1 MIGNNTFQIASH
13 LRATDANGNY
23 ITSNEKLLNYLQDP
37 GVVPSILVLGEVERR
52 NVENATR
59 MAARGNQ
66 PQPPTVKEQAKQAI
80 MGGMQNNNV
89 AINTL
94 NNNSAPQSP
103 AERASSGIASV
114 LPVAAKQGGYVTNLA
129 GGGIVAFRE
138 AGAVSKTDPNAR
150 PFTGG
155 SDLIKLSQE
164 QFDKLDDNAKRQYL
178 NMLEY
183 EKKMSPD
190 SLKNTE
196 FKGPKNFTEAMEQYG
211 DNNQTTFSQAFKDTL
226 KGYIGDLYMD
236 PYRPDAVVKKEYSQ
250 EEKDILQA
258 GAKEEIAKTDE
269 DYNKSLEKIAADNVK
284 ADKEEV
290 KVAEKPSEQID
301 KDLNK
306 FFEGAYKDTG
316 KLDTSLYDEL
326 GIDQTPEE
334 YRAAKMREREAAI
347 GEDPTKKD
355 LADFKELSTKRQTEG
370 KQKMVGNF
378 FLNLGKAVMEA
389 GAKGKGPLD
398 ADFEQTV
405 TGLIKDDKEL
415 TKMFDDDRKY
425 ITLLRQAQYKEEKSK
440 FDYGD
445 KSEQYAQALNT
456 RVGLEKAKQI
466 YNYDKLENELEKANI
481 SAKAYKS
488 YIDYA
493 LNNAKLNINTTGE
506 IIKEVDKV
514 MAPEMTILKA
524 LKMKP
529 NKTDADIEKIKQLQ
543 REIDE
548 FTFSLE
554 KRYQGVAG
562 GQLNLREQGIPSDIQ
577 SILNQYPV
585 R

>member
-66 PQPPTVKEQAKQAI
+66 PQPPTVKEQAEQAI

-138 AGAVSKTDPNAR
+138 AGAVSRTDPNAR
-150 PFTGG
+150 PFTG
-155 SDLIKLSQE
+155 SDVIPLSRE
-164 QFDKLDDNAKRQYL
+164 QFDKLDPTAQAQYL
-178 NMLEY
+178 NMLRY
-183 EKKMSPD
+183 EQEMDPKKLQDVKTSPRLP
-190 SLKNTE
+190 SE
-196 FKGPKNFTEAMEQYG
+196 IISFPEMRF
-211 DNNQTTFSQAFKDTL
+211 
-226 KGYIGDLYMD
+226 GDLTERGQVM
-236 PYRPDAVVKKEYSQ
+236 PPEVSNREELLAEKE
-250 EEKDILQA
+250 K
-258 GAKEEIAKTDE
+258 EIAKTDE
-269 DYNKSLEKIAADNVK
+269 DYNKSLEKIAADNIK

-334 YRAAKMREREAAI
+334 YRAAKMQEREAAI
-347 GEDPTKKD
+347 GEDPTKKAY
-355 LADFKELSTKRQTEG
+355 ADFEKRSTERQAKA
-370 KQKMVGNF
+370 KQEMLGNF
-378 FLNLGKAVMEA
+378 LLNVGTAVMEA
-389 GAKGKGPLD
+389 GSKGGSPLD
-398 ADFEQTV
+398 AKFEKATAGV
-405 TGLIKDDKEL
+405 INDSKEL
-415 TKMFDDDRKY
+415 RKMFDDDDKY
-425 ITLLRQAQYKEEKSK
+425 KLLLNQAMYKEKQSRYE
-440 FDYGD
+440 YGD

-466 YNYDKLENELEKANI
+466 YNYDKLENELRKAKI
-481 SAKAYKS
+481 TASAYKS
-488 YIDYA
+488 YLDYG
-493 LNNAKLNINTTGE
+493 LKGAKFNVDTIETIE
-506 IIKEVDKV
+506 KQVDKN
-514 MAPEMTILKA
+514 MAAEMTQLKA
-524 LKMKP
+524 LNMKP

-543 REIDE
+543 QSIDIYRNTLIE
-548 FTFSLE
+548 
-554 KRYQGVAG
+554 RYQGVAG
-562 GQLNLREQGIPSDIQ
+562 GQLNLQPNTKYSPSQFKLIP
-577 SILNQYPV
+577 
-585 R
+585 

>member
-13 LRATDANGNY
+13 LRATDPNGNY

-66 PQPPTVKEQAKQAI
+66 PQPPTIKEQAEQAI

-94 NNNSAPQSP
+94 NNKSAPQSP
-103 AERASSGIASV
+103 AERASLGIASV

-138 AGAVSKTDPNAR
+138 AGAVSRTDPNAR
-150 PFTGG
+150 PFTG
-155 SDLIKLSQE
+155 SDVIPLSRE
-164 QFDKLDDNAKRQYL
+164 QFDKLDPTSQAQYL
-178 NMLEY
+178 NMLKY
-183 EKKMSPD
+183 EQVMDPKKLQDVKTSPR
-190 SLKNTE
+190 SPSE
-196 FKGPKNFTEAMEQYG
+196 IISFPEMRF
-211 DNNQTTFSQAFKDTL
+211 
-226 KGYIGDLYMD
+226 GDLTERGQVM
-236 PYRPDAVVKKEYSQ
+236 PPEVSNREELLAEKE
-250 EEKDILQA
+250 K
-258 GAKEEIAKTDE
+258 EIAKTDE
-269 DYNKSLEKIAADNVK
+269 DYNKTLEKIAADNIK

-306 FFEGAYKDTG
+306 FFEGAYKDTD
-316 KLDTSLYDEL
+316 KLDTSLFDEL

-334 YRAAKMREREAAI
+334 YRAAKMQEREAAI
-347 GEDPTKKD
+347 GKDPTKKA
-355 LADFKELSTKRQTEG
+355 LADFEKRSEKRQVEG

-378 FLNLGKAVMEA
+378 FLNLGEAVIKA
-389 GAKGKGPLD
+389 GAEGKGPLD
-398 ADFEQTV
+398 ADFKKAT
-405 TGLIKDDKEL
+405 TDLIKDDKEL
-415 TKMFDDDRKY
+415 TKMLDDDDKY
-425 ITLLRQAQYKEEKSK
+425 TTLLNQTIYKEEQSK
-440 FDYGD
+440 YDYGD

-488 YIDYA
+488 YIDYS
-493 LNNAKLNINTTGE
+493 LNNAKLNINTVE
-506 IIKEVDKV
+506 AVIKQVDKV
-514 MAPEMTILKA
+514 MAPEMTQLKA

-529 NKTDADIEKIKQLQ
+529 KKTDADIEKIKQLQ
-543 REIDE
+543 QAIDE
-548 FTFSLE
+548 YTFNIE

-562 GQLNLREQGIPSDIQ
+562 GQLNLPNTKYSPNQFKLIP
-577 SILNQYPV
+577 
-585 R
+585 